1 MTASG
6 IERSHWE
13 LAAESTVVKLRWFGI
28 VMGYILVQ
36 TRTGLHDPWA
46 VRAFLALGAGY
57 AALDLAFWRMG
68 EVILKGWPLAVSLME
83 SVFIALLCY
92 HDTGLNS
99 PFRWYYLL
107 SLICCSIRNRA
118 EVAWWTLA
126 FHGLTFLGLAWVLG
140 TSLRPESSLFL
151 TLTIMTWVTWA
162 CSSLAGS
169 LREAGDE
176 FARLNA
182 ELAQAREDLERR
194 VQERTDALRA
204 SQARVIQQEKM
215 AAFGLLAAGIAH
227 EVGNPLAALSSLVQ
241 MLKRRGPDPYTSEK
255 LDLAGRQLQR
265 IERTIRELVDF
276 SRPAS
281 TAVTRVRIA
290 EIVDEA
296 LGIAKYYQRTKQR
309 SITTAVPADLPT
321 IPIVRDY
328 LTQVVLN
335 LVLNAIDAT
344 EDQGRIH
351 VEAHV
356 EDTEIVL
363 SVDDD
368 GRGISLADRCRLFQ
382 PFFTTKPHGTG
393 LGLFVSRQI
402 LEDYSGTLT
411 YRSELGRGSTFL
423 VRLPLASPRG
433 EVRGARGEARETLDR
448 ILDPHP
454 DQPAP
459 VIDAPRSSIP
469 RSPQDFPRPLLWS
482 EKMRDEV
489 GRGREAE
496 WRAQGPGA
504 LGPEGAGPD
513 RRR

>member
-1 MTASG
+1 MASAG
-6 IERSHWE
+6 IERSRWE

-68 EVILKGWPLAVSLME
+68 EVFLKGWPLSVSLME
-83 SVFIALLCY
+83 SIFIALLCY
-92 HDTGLNS
+92 HDTGLDS

-107 SLICCSIRNRA
+107 SLICGSIRNRA
-118 EVAWWTLA
+118 DVAWWTLA
-126 FHGLTFLGLAWVLG
+126 FHALSLISLACVLG
-140 TSLRPESSLFL
+140 DSPRSLSSLLL
-151 TLTIMTWVTWA
+151 TLTIMAWVTWA
-162 CSSLAGS
+162 SSSLAGS
-169 LREAGDE
+169 LRSAGEE
-176 FARLNA
+176 FARLNR
-182 ELAQAREDLERR
+182 ELARNREDLERR
-194 VQERTDALRA
+194 VVERTDALRA

-255 LDLAGRQLQR
+255 LDLAGRQLHR

-281 TAVTRVRIA
+281 TAVTHVRVI
-290 EIVDEA
+290 EVVDEA

-309 SITTAVPADLPT
+309 SITTDVTVDLPT
-321 IPIVRDY
+321 VLAVRDY

-356 EDTEIVL
+356 EAEWLVL
-363 SVDDD
+363 SVEDD

-402 LEDYSGTLT
+402 LEDFSGQLG
-411 YRSELGRGSTFL
+411 YRSELGRGSTFI
-423 VRLPLASPRG
+423 VRLP
-433 EVRGARGEARETLDR
+433 RE
-448 ILDPHP
+448 PSVAANP
-454 DQPAP
+454 DG
-459 VIDAPRSSIP
+459 DG
-469 RSPQDFPRPLLWS
+469 PRPSTVMLAAPAG
-482 EKMRDEV
+482 V
-489 GRGREAE
+489 GE
-496 WRAQGPGA
+496 
-504 LGPEGAGPD
+504 D
-513 RRR
+513 I